1 MVLHRPCAAQEFYTP
16 LLPRGISFVYQS
28 LQDNLSRSLSDG
40 TGALRPSSQHA
51 TAGRSRGSRHSMRQ
65 RPTSTLSTTTVLNPQ
80 LSLFVVFEKKVGLIR
95 IVNSAVDEVA
105 LFEEPTAHSPRDST
119 SSMSF
124 ASTTSSSL
132 STSGLASLSGRR
144 SRTSLDGFG
153 LMKDN
158 RGAWTL
164 PAKLDLPAVATTTAS
179 ASTDAWDTS
188 TTIAAATSAG
198 FPEGS
203 PTAEQSQFNGSGGI
217 YIVTRGKQSFAL
229 PCPLPADL
237 QSTAP
242 LLALSWRSHPTF
254 VAPRVIDIDY
264 GGGAGSA
271 ESSDSPAT
279 ATPTSTTSTAA
290 RRRFLQFTAFGEDG
304 LEIQETPLSSLFGN
318 GKERSLRGEDPVVSE
333 VDIGETGFLCS
344 GGHWHRPYDAPLDLS
359 RSYSMRSGVS
369 FDSLA
374 TEEIVARLESDQGI
388 YAWQRKGLEDW
399 RVFWIGGV
407 GDESRTDD
415 D

>member
-1 MVLHRPCAAQEFYTP
+1 
-16 LLPRGISFVYQS
+16 
-28 LQDNLSRSLSDG
+28 
-40 TGALRPSSQHA
+40 
-51 TAGRSRGSRHSMRQ
+51 MRQ

-95 IVNSAVDEVA
+95 IVNSAVGEVA

-119 SSMSF
+119 SSLSF
-124 ASTTSSSL
+124 ASTSSSL

-164 PAKLDLPAVATTTAS
+164 PAKLDLPAAVTAS

-188 TTIAAATSAG
+188 TTIAAATSASASAG

-203 PTAEQSQFNGSGGI
+203 PTAEQSQFNGGGGI

-237 QSTAP
+237 HLTAP

-264 GGGAGSA
+264 GGGAGSVD
-271 ESSDSPAT
+271 SSDSPAT
-279 ATPTSTTSTAA
+279 ATPTSTTSTATA
-290 RRRFLQFTAFGEDG
+290 TRRRVLQFTAFGEDG

-333 VDIGETGFLCS
+333 VDIGETGFLS
-344 GGHWHRPYDAPLDLS
+344 GGGHWHRPYDAPLDLS

-374 TEEIVARLESDQGI
+374 TEEIVARLESDQGT